1 MSFFFFLDPFMT
13 PTYETDPIPAC
24 TVWKIM
30 RGGCHAVVPYIHL
43 SYIHTSIYLLDGR
56 VGSDSGER
64 GSHASH
70 DEPPPPDQHKLE
82 NSLYNSG
89 CLVCEI

>member
-1 MSFFFFLDPFMT
+1 MNFFLSFFPDLLMT

-43 SYIHTSIYLLDGR
+43 SYIHTSIFLLDGR

-64 GSHASH
+64 IAR
-70 DEPPPPDQHKLE
+70 
-82 NSLYNSG
+82 
-89 CLVCEI
+89 ITR